1 MQYQGSKQIRA
12 PLHYLQIAYMVLQQK
27 GVDGDKWL
35 SKAGLTFNDVMLN
48 QKQISMSSF
57 IDLVSAASTLSNTP
71 HIGLVIGQQLTL
83 QHHGVMGLAMQNC
96 LTLREALA
104 VMHHYLI
111 TRTPLFMLDYGISDD
126 IVNVTLLPQMDLDD
140 ANKLISEII
149 VKSTYQALMQ
159 LSESRFTID
168 VFFPFQAPKYQD
180 KAASFFS
187 GRLLYQQDRLGLRFH
202 RSQLDTPLKS
212 GDPQGFLAAQQFCEM
227 EKAQLNKAVNLVEK
241 VQGILFAA
249 NFDIPTLEDIARE
262 LSMTP
267 RTLHRQLQK
276 LGTQYKTLLCQVR
289 HQKAKTG
296 LQNGQKIESVSL
308 QLGYQDV
315 ASFRRA
321 FHQWQG
327 CSPSHYKKQSAT
339 HDAAD

>member
-96 LTLREALA
+96 LTLSEALA
-104 VMHHYLI
+104 VMHRYLI

-126 IVNVTLLPQMDLDD
+126 AVNVTLLPQMDLDN

-327 CSPSHYKKQSAT
+327 CSPSHYKKQPAT
-339 HDAAD
+339 HDVAD